1 MYIFC
6 FSRRPPAG
14 MATAGSAASRRD
26 PGRPCPFSIEHILSS
41 LPERRPAARP
51 PQPVGA
57 RNPAEPDEPEAP
69 VPAATCACCC
79 CCNPRAAPRGT
90 PETASGPGEYARRSK
105 ARRGSRGASPA
116 PLNPNSNPNPTP
128 DRAPPRPAPSRRLA
142 VSVAAEAGAR
152 FALSLDG
159 AERRLPGTDWHER
172 PGPAAAHAAPPYHL
186 QRGAAAGARGALRTE
201 PVSRRGHARTLG
213 GPHSPAGGARGGGC
227 SARSLEAN
235 SGASL
240 LFQRPTFQTV
250 LHLIAVYTGG
260 RPP

>member
-1 MYIFC
+1 MLGTPP
-6 FSRRPPAG
+6 SQTNPRRPSPLLPA
-14 MATAGSAASRRD
+14 
-26 PGRPCPFSIEHILSS
+26 
-41 LPERRPAARP
+41 PAAAAAT
-51 PQPVGA
+51 PVL
-57 RNPAEPDEPEAP
+57 RPAEPRR
-69 VPAATCACCC
+69 
-79 CCNPRAAPRGT
+79 PRPGRVSTRGGARLGGDLAGRARLPLT
-90 PETASGPGEYARRSK
+90 LTRALTLRLTA
-105 ARRGSRGASPA
+105 
-116 PLNPNSNPNPTP
+116 
-128 DRAPPRPAPSRRLA
+128 PRPAPSRRLA
-142 VSVAAEAGAR
+142 VSVATEAGAR

-240 LFQRPTFQTV
+240 LFQRPTFQPV